1 MKKLSIFL
9 LLCSASIAHAGL
21 QALDNHELQAV
32 EAKAGAD
39 LSLKLSL
46 NHRLENG
53 KYVFDESACNNLAY
67 CRLAISVN
75 RRFVDANNN
84 PISNP
89 TIDNPAH
96 RLWLVFKGIQ
106 GTIDIQKLGLDGVD
120 LVYGDTIKPAI
131 QLSYQAT
138 SPILIRNFGFNALAI
153 EQDDFTSY
161 IDTTTEKVV
170 EGTDPNN
177 PPTNGYGYLKNSVY
191 NASNAPNSAYD
202 HGKETGF
209 MGLRMNGNLALQG
222 TIKVFGCDGSH
233 PRC

>member
-1 MKKLSIFL
+1 MKKLTTLL
-9 LLCSASIAHAGL
+9 LLCSFSVAHAGL

-32 EAKAGAD
+32 EAQAGAD

-89 TIDNPAH
+89 TIDDPAH

-161 IDTTTEKVV
+161 IDAATGKVV
-170 EGTDPNN
+170 EGTDPNTA
-177 PPTNGYGYLKNSVY
+177 PTSGYGYLKNSTY
-191 NASNAPNSAYD
+191 TSANAPNSTYD